1 MRIHDYLMRVDGGN
15 ADAARGGGVIV
26 VVVVCASLQI
36 QLLSTKDKGRP
47 WPQFIHDFEVN
58 CSKRRKLASASGEQS
73 K

>member
-1 MRIHDYLMRVDGGN
+1 MIILC
-15 ADAARGGGVIV
+15 ASTAAMPTPRRRGGVI

>member
-1 MRIHDYLMRVDGGN
+1 MIILC
-15 ADAARGGGVIV
+15 ASTAAMPTPRRRRGGGVIV